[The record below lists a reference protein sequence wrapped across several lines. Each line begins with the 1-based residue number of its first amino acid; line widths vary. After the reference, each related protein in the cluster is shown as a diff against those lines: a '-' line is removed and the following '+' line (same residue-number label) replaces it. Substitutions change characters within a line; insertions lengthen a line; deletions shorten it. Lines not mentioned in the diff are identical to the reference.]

1 MKQLKVTIKDKFGNL
16 NILSYQLY
24 DTQLTDKWI
33 TLTNANLKRKTPS
46 IHSVF
51 NNRTEKDLPEIFKKL
66 SSIVNHINK
75 EYDKK
80 LPLYIEYDNKKLNYL
95 HEEFEIF
102 GERIEELRFNNKLT
116 NELSDN
122 FYSLNEYIHICED
135 ALITKENSWGA
146 FGILYDIHPLGLHLP
161 IQEEDKLMLNIN
173 YHWGKLYLGY
183 NTLGKDWLNVFKDND
198 IEVIERDMVKPQRR
212 FAAETWLNFNGDESL
227 QVKIS
232 GFQKWVKDLK
242 SPIKTKV
249 LGHNIS
255 QLSLGRYLIG
265 EVIIDDTF
273 LNIDSDVDH
282 WKVPRHS
289 CKLKWNHKVLTTFR
303 SIEKIEIVDV

>member
-1 MKQLKVTIKDKFGNL
+1 
-16 NILSYQLY
+16 
-24 DTQLTDKWI
+24 
-33 TLTNANLKRKTPS
+33 
-46 IHSVF
+46 
-51 NNRTEKDLPEIFKKL
+51 
-66 SSIVNHINK
+66 
-75 EYDKK
+75 
-80 LPLYIEYDNKKLNYL
+80 
-95 HEEFEIF
+95 
-102 GERIEELRFNNKLT
+102 
-116 NELSDN
+116 
-122 FYSLNEYIHICED
+122 
-135 ALITKENSWGA
+135 
-146 FGILYDIHPLGLHLP
+146 
-161 IQEEDKLMLNIN
+161 MLNIN